1 MILLPHSYN
10 IHNSGQ
16 LFLPTI
22 KHKVVTFI
30 MTESVISH
38 FETKLL
44 IVSWLE
50 PQVELYNAFCG
61 PAGMSDLDLDANN
74 PYFVGKIIW

>member
-1 MILLPHSYN
+1 
-10 IHNSGQ
+10 
-16 LFLPTI
+16 
-22 KHKVVTFI
+22 
-30 MTESVISH
+30 MTESESVISD

-50 PQVELYNAFCG
+50 PQVKLYNAFCE

-74 PYFVGKIIW
+74 LYFVGKIIWWKLP

>member
-1 MILLPHSYN
+1 
-10 IHNSGQ
+10 
-16 LFLPTI
+16 
-22 KHKVVTFI
+22 

-50 PQVELYNAFCG
+50 PQVKLYNAFCG

-74 PYFVGKIIW
+74 PYFVGKIIWWKLPFD

>member
-1 MILLPHSYN
+1 
-10 IHNSGQ
+10 
-16 LFLPTI
+16 
-22 KHKVVTFI
+22 

-50 PQVELYNAFCG
+50 PQVKLYNAFCG
-61 PAGMSDLDLDANN
+61 AAGMSDLDLDANN
-74 PYFVGKIIW
+74 LYFVGKIIW